1 MLSEK
6 LEALR
11 AFAITARTAI
21 YNEDA
26 MTAIELAGVTACKVN
41 QCVEAINSIIDI
53 LEDLNIDVDGSGSGG
68 ASVTYDANGEVIKF

>member
-1 MLSEK
+1 MLSER

-11 AFAITARTAI
+11 ALAITAKTAI

-41 QCVEAINSIIDI
+41 QCVDAINEMIDI
-53 LEDLNIDVDGSGSGG
+53 LKDLNIDGSGSGG